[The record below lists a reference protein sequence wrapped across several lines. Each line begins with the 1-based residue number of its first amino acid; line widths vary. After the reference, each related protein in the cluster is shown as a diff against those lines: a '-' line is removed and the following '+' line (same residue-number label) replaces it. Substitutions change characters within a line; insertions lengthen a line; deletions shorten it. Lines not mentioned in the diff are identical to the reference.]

1 MNYSMYVYPLQKMF
15 TTNKEYQHKNVLVC
29 GHNMRCACAPDSV
42 AYNNSETGHPR
53 LSLGKSP
60 SPCVAAMADQEPP
73 NYSGMLEHY
82 KLEPSSMTEKC
93 TDAFIKAFATRM
105 TKWKLDP
112 LSLGSE
118 KVESIDRE
126 CSTEE
131 EKKLK
136 YLKSWKDNL
145 DYKATYELLVQKL
158 LEAGN
163 ASLAGVAC
171 YRLTPMKGL
180 PRKEHEDAGE

>member
-1 MNYSMYVYPLQKMF
+1 
-15 TTNKEYQHKNVLVC
+15 
-29 GHNMRCACAPDSV
+29 
-42 AYNNSETGHPR
+42 
-53 LSLGKSP
+53 
-60 SPCVAAMADQEPP
+60 MADQEPP

-82 KLEPSSMTEKC
+82 KLKRSDMTVKC
-93 TDAFIKAFATRM
+93 SDAFIKAFATRM

-131 EKKLK
+131 EKKLE
-136 YLKSWKDNL
+136 YLKSWRDKF
-145 DYKATYELLVQKL
+145 DYKATYSLLVERL

-163 ASLAGVAC
+163 ADLAGKVC
-171 YRLTPMKGL
+171 KLVKG
-180 PRKEHEDAGE
+180 PEHEDAGE